1 MTQTTV
7 TAQAGRRG
15 APGRLRLAY
24 DELVAFTAQV
34 FEARGVPAERART
47 AATALVY
54 GDLSGVT
61 SHGLTN
67 LTRLYLKLFDDGR
80 VKADAR
86 PRVLADRGAAAL
98 LDADQG
104 LGLWVAHEAM
114 TMAADRA
121 AEYGVGLVSVSNST
135 HIGCAGYHAARAVS
149 RQMIGLIASNC
160 GRQRIIRPPG
170 AAVTMLGTNPLSL
183 AAPAGPDR
191 HPFVLDMST
200 TVVPTGRVRAQAR
213 AGLPAPEGW
222 LENDRGE
229 PVTDPSAFDRGEA
242 HLMWLGGRPE
252 TGAYKGYG
260 LGLLVEILGALLP
273 GAGLGPEPE
282 ALAGDGG
289 PSGRDDDIGF
299 LAVAIAPGSLR
310 PIEGFL
316 GDADGLF
323 GTLLD
328 APTASGEGRVSY
340 PGWHEAERARRHLR
354 TGVPLTPGLFGE
366 LAEVGRDLGIT
377 PPTPLREES

>member
-1 MTQTTV
+1 MTQSTISAV
-7 TAQAGRRG
+7 TGPADR
-15 APGRLRLAY
+15 PSRLRLAY
-24 DELVAFTAQV
+24 DDLVAFTTRV
-34 FEARGVPAERART
+34 FTAHGMSGERART

-54 GDLSGVT
+54 GDLTGVT

-67 LTRLYLKLFDDGR
+67 LTRLYLKLFADGR
-80 VKADAR
+80 VKPDAR
-86 PRVLADRGAAAL
+86 PRVLADRGAAVL
-98 LDADQG
+98 QDADQG
-104 LGLWVAHEAM
+104 LGLWVAAEAM
-114 TMAADRA
+114 TLA
-121 AEYGVGLVSVSNST
+121 
-135 HIGCAGYHAARAVS
+135 
-149 RQMIGLIASNC
+149 
-160 GRQRIIRPPG
+160 

-183 AAPAGPDR
+183 AAPAGPGH

-229 PVTDPSAFDRGEA
+229 PVTDPAAFDRGEA

-273 GAGLGPEPE
+273 GAGHGPEPA

-289 PSGRDDDIGF
+289 PSGRDHDIGF
-299 LAVAIAPGSLR
+299 LALAIAPGTLR
-310 PIEGFL
+310 PIEEFVA
-316 GDADGLF
+316 DADGLF
-323 GTLLD
+323 GTLLA
-328 APTASGEGRVSY
+328 APPVDPDGQVSY
-340 PGWHEAERARRHLR
+340 PGWHEAERAARHLG
-354 TGVPLTPGLFGE
+354 TGVPVTPGLYGE
-366 LAEVGRDLGIT
+366 LTAVGRDLGIT

>member
-1 MTQTTV
+1 MTQSTISAV
-7 TAQAGRRG
+7 TGPADR
-15 APGRLRLAY
+15 PSRLRLAY
-24 DELVAFTAQV
+24 DDLVAFTTRV
-34 FEARGVPAERART
+34 FTAHGMSGERART

-54 GDLSGVT
+54 GDLTGVT

-67 LTRLYLKLFDDGR
+67 LTRLYLKLFADGR
-80 VKADAR
+80 VKPDAR
-86 PRVLADRGAAAL
+86 PRVLADRGAAVL
-98 LDADQG
+98 QDADQG
-104 LGLWVAHEAM
+104 LGLWVAAEAM
-114 TMAADRA
+114 TLAADRA
-121 AEYGVGLVSVSNST
+121 ADHGVGLVSVKNST
-135 HIGCAGYHAARAVS
+135 HIGCAGYHAGLAAD

-183 AAPAGPDR
+183 AAPAGPGH

-229 PVTDPSAFDRGEA
+229 PVTDPAAFDRGEA

-273 GAGLGPEPE
+273 GAGHGPEPA

-299 LAVAIAPGSLR
+299 VALAIAPGTLR
-310 PIEGFL
+310 PIEEFAA
-316 GDADGLF
+316 DARGLF
-323 GTLLD
+323 GTLLA
-328 APTASGEGRVSY
+328 APPVDPDGQVSY
-340 PGWHEAERARRHLR
+340 PGWHEAERAARHLG
-354 TGVPLTPGLFGE
+354 TGVPVTPGLYGE
-366 LAEVGRDLGIT
+366 LTAVGRDLGIT